1 MGGKASFAVIVGSI
15 ASVAAVTVS
24 SAGPV
29 GAQTAPETNVAPAL
43 DWKPC
48 GRDFP
53 GALCATAKVPLDY
66 GDPQGPSTRSR
77 WRRSRR
83 RTNAASVARSSST
96 LAGPEAPASS
106 SC

>member
-1 MGGKASFAVIVGSI
+1 MGGKARFAVIVGSI
-15 ASVAAVTVS
+15 ASVAAITVS

-29 GAQTAPETNVAPAL
+29 GAQTATETNVAPAL

-48 GRDFP
+48 GRELP

-66 GDPQGPSTRSR
+66 GDPQGPSTSITLAKIPA
-77 WRRSRR
+77 SN
-83 RTNAASVARSSST
+83 NAASVARSSST
-96 LAGPEAPASS
+96 LAGPVAPASS